1 MENKFNS
8 NQRPG
13 SGSEIARG
21 GQRGAQDNRVRRTF
35 APGEGHQQ
43 YDYEVLDV
51 ARVVRVVKGG
61 RRFSFRASVVV
72 GDRSGSVGLGMGK
85 SRDVQNA
92 IEKAY
97 GNGAKNM
104 QKVLLQGKTIVH
116 EVRARFN
123 GSEVMLKPARPG
135 TGVIAGGTVRL
146 VADLS
151 GIHDLV
157 SKRLGSANKVNT
169 ARAALQAMSNLRA
182 VTARKNRRQKDQTG
196 KLA

>member
-1 MENKFNS
+1 MENKFQDNK
-8 NQRPG
+8 RPG
-13 SGSEIARG
+13 QGREQARDGRRG
-21 GQRGAQDNRVRRTF
+21 GQDNRVRRTF
-35 APGEGHQQ
+35 GPGEGSQQ

-72 GDRSGSVGLGMGK
+72 GDRAGLVGLGMGK

-97 GNGAKNM
+97 GNGSKNM

-116 EVRARFN
+116 EVRAKFN

-146 VADLS
+146 MADLS

-169 ARAALQAMSNLRA
+169 ARATLQAMSNLQNSA
-182 VTARKNRRQKDQTG
+182 IKHHRREVKKETET
-196 KLA
+196 K